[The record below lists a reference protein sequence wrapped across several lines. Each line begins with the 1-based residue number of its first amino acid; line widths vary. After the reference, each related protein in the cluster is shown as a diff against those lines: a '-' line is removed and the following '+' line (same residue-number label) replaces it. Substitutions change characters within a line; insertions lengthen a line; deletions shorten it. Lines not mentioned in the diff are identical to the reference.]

1 MTIQTRSLSAIA
13 HDIKN
18 DWQKVNYA
26 AVPYLDAMLELESI
40 NDNYYHDTAHSVVAY
55 FLANASS
62 YRGEKAKHLKSELKL
77 LQRRA

>member
-13 HDIKN
+13 LDIKN

-26 AVPYLDAMLELESI
+26 AVPYLDAMMELESI
-40 NDNYYHDTAHSVVAY
+40 NDKYYQDSAHSVVAY

-62 YRGEKAKHLKSELKL
+62 YRGEKAKQLKSELKL